1 MAEIF
6 NNFDRQTETRF
17 LTALEEDNR
26 ESAERH
32 QDFDVHV

>member
-17 LTALEEDNR
+17 ITSLKRTTGSPPNASR
-26 ESAERH
+26 R
-32 QDFDVHV
+32 